1 MGERRSVSGTADP
14 HWPQLLLCVVLAPVL
29 SAIFYGLAGRLTGV
43 PDTLAMLS
51 PVVWMFVLFYGL
63 VPSLLFGSIGCI
75 LAERF
80 LSAASPA
87 MWSVAGALAA
97 SAYVAASLGA
107 TALGL
112 EAAGFFAPWRVV
124 EGGRDALG
132 MDPGR
137 AGLHRPGG
145 RRRRRALSPAVEAAD
160 GEGVDRGLTR
170 PRLWPI

>member
-1 MGERRSVSGTADP
+1 MSGTADP

-29 SAIFYGLAGRLTGV
+29 SAIFYGLAGRMTGV

-63 VPSLLFGSIGCI
+63 VPSLLFGSVGCI

-132 MDPGR
+132 MEGWAAPVCIVL
-137 AGLHRPGG
+137 AGGVAGALY
-145 RRRRRALSPAVEAAD
+145 RRLS
-160 GEGVDRGLTR
+160 R
-170 PRLWPI
+170 PRTARESTGG